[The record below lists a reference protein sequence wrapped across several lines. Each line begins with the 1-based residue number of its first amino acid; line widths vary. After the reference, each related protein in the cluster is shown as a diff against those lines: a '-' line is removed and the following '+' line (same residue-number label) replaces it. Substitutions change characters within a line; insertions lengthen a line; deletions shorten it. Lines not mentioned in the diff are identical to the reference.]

1 MKRFVFCIILLLL
14 CATPMFANNIA
25 SRDLHIEHIESE
37 DIIASGE
44 ISAPPL
50 VDTSQDFFEKY
61 IPKKKVA
68 IFLDAPLTYVD
79 NETVRKLVPE
89 KANKLFE
96 ETSIKVIPFEES
108 MLALRTYLE
117 DNRMI
122 INEYY
127 TQPLNR
133 EDLRKICKELEANY
147 ALLIKITNS
156 APRASSVLFTVTFK
170 TTVTCDVRLLDNETN
185 KYIVSKSIVKD
196 GSTTS
201 VAILGIPDFNNAYT
215 SALKKALDEIE
226 IDASKL

>member
-14 CATPMFANNIA
+14 CATPIFANNIA
-25 SRDLHIEHIESE
+25 YQDLHIESE

-44 ISAPPL
+44 ISASSL
-50 VDTSQDFFEKY
+50 MDTSQDILEKHFL
-61 IPKKKVA
+61 PKKKVA

-108 MLALRTYLE
+108 MSALRTYLE

-122 INEYY
+122 MNQYY

-201 VAILGIPDFNNAYT
+201 VAILGIPDFNSAYT
-215 SALKKALDEIE
+215 SALKKALNELS
-226 IDASKL
+226 IDKNML